1 MNEIRFTIQ
10 HSEFDELIVPIID
23 GKSLISILKEF
34 EKPFAK
40 KEGHLELAGG
50 YKGIPKS
57 HINSLSDYYL
67 GVIQAEGFENKTAIL
82 DCPCLCVGCWSFVA
96 KIETE
101 KKKVLWKEF
110 EQIHRNSWGLFQF
123 RQFYF
128 RQSTI
133 RKGFGRAIERIKFQ
147 MKLSPTEIYNNKKI
161 FFIGGTGFVGK
172 VTLSMLL
179 HNFPNVGKVYCIV
192 RARDKQESLNRFWTS
207 VITSP
212 TFDPIR
218 EKHGDK
224 FEDFIREKLI
234 PVNGDVSAEFLGM
247 TEEEATEI
255 MSDCDII
262 INSAGNVTF
271 NPPLESA
278 LRTNVTGTNNVL
290 KLARLMKRPCL
301 VHVSTCFVAGKRNGS
316 IWENEPVVG
325 YFPKKEELTGTTFD
339 VDQEIKDC
347 ARLSEQAR
355 QEAEDATQQA
365 KFRELAR
372 QRFIEEGRD
381 PDDESEIKSA
391 IFRERKMWVRERTTE
406 LGNARADYWGWTN
419 IYTYSKSL
427 AEQIVAKQ
435 DDIVK
440 IILRPSIVESSVNYP
455 FPGWNEGFT
464 TTAPLILIAL
474 RGQPV
479 IPVNEKLVLDIIPVD
494 MVAGAMLGAAMNAM
508 IDDKP
513 PLVFQACS
521 GDVNPN
527 DMKRIVGLVGLY
539 KRQHFKD
546 KETGNKLVN
555 RVSAM
560 IEATPVTQRTY
571 ELTSAPMLNSLAKKA
586 TGWLDKAT
594 PRWGGGRIGDIV
606 NDVKKSVA
614 DFERTTEETKQAF
627 EMFKPFMIDNEY
639 QYRADNTR
647 ALMNVVKSAEKSLL
661 PWYPDKLDWYDYW
674 LNVHFPGMRKWVLP
688 TLEEELDAKIEKRVH
703 TYRDV
708 VDMFETAVKRFP
720 TRVTMRI
727 ERHGR
732 KEQYTYEDAKE
743 LANRVAGF
751 LANKGVEPHQKV
763 ILFSH
768 NMPEWGLSYFGIL
781 KAGAT
786 AIPLDPSLKAEDV
799 AKFAEAGEAS
809 AILISPRLFDEN
821 PELKELTKVP
831 IYIFDEVFEMPSEID
846 EAKRLALLPKKISS
860 NTIASLIFTSGTT
873 GTPKA
878 VMLSHKNFVNMV
890 SMLSSVLD
898 MSISDGVLSVLPLHH
913 TFEFSAGFLT
923 PFTNGTQ
930 ITYLDELNGDE
941 LAKALEN
948 GLVTGMVGVPAL
960 WEMLHRRIKT
970 RFRDQGDWV
979 ADIADNIIDFNSW
992 LRDHTP
998 FNLGPIVFFPIHE
1011 RFGGRMRYLI
1021 SGGSALSEKVQK
1033 DLHGLGFTIL
1043 EGYGLTESSP
1053 VLTFTRPQNKLNK
1066 GSVGKNLPGVEV
1078 KIEDPDENG
1087 VGEILARGQNVMVG
1101 YFNNEEATKDVLQD
1115 RWLKTG
1121 DLGKLDEDGN
1131 LTIVGRSK
1139 DIIIDSNGKNIYPD
1153 EVEELYG
1160 KSKYI
1165 KELSVVGLQDE
1176 NGGEKIACLV
1186 VPDYEFD
1193 ITTPRAEVNKM
1204 IETHFREV
1212 SQTLPFFK
1220 RIKVL
1225 HVSPF
1230 ELPRTATRKV
1240 KRREV
1245 IEELQRLEAKTKGE
1259 SKFLSEKKTDGN
1271 VAWLCEIVATVANRP
1286 RSEVTIESRLSDF
1299 GFDSLMYVEL
1309 ASAIEDAGGKLLSPD
1324 TLNEVQDI
1332 RELINSVQRVDK
1344 SKHIEAP
1351 EIEKKKDTD
1360 EIFVPGLLKTI
1371 GNVAID
1377 FAGDMLYERVLK
1389 TTLEGQM
1396 NVPPHTN
1403 FIVAPNHESH
1413 LDTGLVRKALGKD
1426 VADRTVAVAAADY
1439 WFDTKYK
1446 RAYVENFTNL
1456 VPIDRTGNLRQS
1468 LRFVREYLDGGY
1480 NALIFPEGTRS
1491 TTGEIT
1497 EFKPVIGYLALT
1509 CKIGILPI
1517 YVHGTYEAFP
1527 KGMTIPARESFGAEI
1542 GAKVGRFL
1550 EYDEL
1555 AKMTDGMAKNEA
1567 YRMIA
1572 ARVQHEVENMRDGKS
1587 ERFDVAGIR
1596 KKWKAERRKTRKQE
1610 VVIDE

>member
-1 MNEIRFTIQ
+1 
-10 HSEFDELIVPIID
+10 
-23 GKSLISILKEF
+23 
-34 EKPFAK
+34 
-40 KEGHLELAGG
+40 
-50 YKGIPKS
+50 
-57 HINSLSDYYL
+57 
-67 GVIQAEGFENKTAIL
+67 
-82 DCPCLCVGCWSFVA
+82 
-96 KIETE
+96 
-101 KKKVLWKEF
+101 
-110 EQIHRNSWGLFQF
+110 
-123 RQFYF
+123 
-128 RQSTI
+128 
-133 RKGFGRAIERIKFQ
+133 
-147 MKLSPTEIYNNKKI
+147 MKLSPTEIFNNKKI

-179 HNFPNVGKVYCIV
+179 HNFPNIGKVYATV
-192 RARDKQESLNRFWTS
+192 RARDKNESLNRFWNS
-207 VITSP
+207 VVTSP
-212 TFDPIR
+212 TFDPLR
-218 EKHGDK
+218 EKYGDK
-224 FEDFIREKLI
+224 FEDFIREKLV
-234 PVNGDVSAEFLGM
+234 PVNGDVGSEHLGM
-247 TEEEATEI
+247 DEAEAREI
-255 MSDCDII
+255 MQDCDII

-278 LRTNVTGTNNVL
+278 LRTNVVGTNNVL
-290 KLARLMKRPCL
+290 KLARMMKRPCL
-301 VHVSTCFVAGKRNGS
+301 VHVSTCFVAGKRSGS

-325 YFPKKEELTGTTFD
+325 YFPRKEELVGTTFD
-339 VDQEIKDC
+339 VEREIADC

-355 QEAEDATQQA
+355 DEAEDATQQA
-365 KFRELAR
+365 RFRELAR
-372 QRFIEEGRD
+372 QRFMEEGRD
-381 PDDESEIKSA
+381 PDDEAELKSA
-391 IFRERKMWVRERTTE
+391 IFRERKMWIRERTTE

-440 IILRPSIVESSVNYP
+440 VLVRPSIVESSVSYP

-521 GDVNPN
+521 GDSNPN

-539 KRQHFKD
+539 KRQHFQE

-560 IEATPVTQRTY
+560 IEATPVTQKTY
-571 ELTSAPMLNSLAKKA
+571 DTFSAPMLNNLAKKA
-586 TGWLDKAT
+586 TGWLDKAN

-606 NDVKKSVA
+606 NDVKKSVEN
-614 DFERTTEETKQAF
+614 FERTTAETKAAF

-639 QYRADNTR
+639 HYRADNVR
-647 ALMNVVKSAEKSLL
+647 SLMNLVKTSEKNLL
-661 PWYPDKLDWYDYW
+661 PWSPEKLDWYDYW
-674 LNVHFPGMRKWVLP
+674 LNIHFPGMRKWVLP
-688 TLEEELDAKIEKRVH
+688 TLEEELDNVIEKRVH
-703 TYRDV
+703 TYKDL
-708 VDMFETAVKRFP
+708 VDLFETAVKRFP
-720 TRVTMRI
+720 TRISMRI
-727 ERHGR
+727 ERYGR
-732 KEQYTYEDAKE
+732 KEQYTYEDTKE
-743 LANRVAGF
+743 LVYRVAGF
-751 LANKGVEPHQKV
+751 LAEKGIEPQQKV
-763 ILFSH
+763 ILFAN

-786 AIPLDPSLKAEDV
+786 TIPLDPSLNAEDV

-809 AILISPRLFDEN
+809 AILISPRLYDEN
-821 PELKELTKVP
+821 PKLKELSKVP
-831 IYIFDEVFEMPSEID
+831 IYVFDEIFEMPSEIE
-846 EAKRLALLPKKISS
+846 EAKRLAKLPAKISS
-860 NTIASLIFTSGTT
+860 NTVASLIFTSGTT

-878 VMLSHKNFVNMV
+878 VMLSHKNFVNMA

-923 PFTNGTQ
+923 PFANGTQ
-930 ITYLDELNGDE
+930 ITYLDDLNAEELN
-941 LAKALEN
+941 KALEN
-948 GLVTGMVGVPAL
+948 GHITGMVGVPAL

-970 RFRDQGDWV
+970 RFREQGDWL
-979 ADIADNIIDFNSW
+979 ADLADNIIDFNSW
-992 LRDHTP
+992 LRNNTP

-1021 SGGSALSEKVQK
+1021 SGGSALSERVQK

-1053 VLTFTRPQNKLNK
+1053 VLTVARPQNKLMK

-1078 KIEDPDENG
+1078 KIDEPDENG
-1087 VGEILARGQNVMVG
+1087 VGEVLARGQNVMLG
-1101 YFNNEEATKDVLQD
+1101 YFNNEEATKQVLQD
-1115 RWLKTG
+1115 RWLRTG
-1121 DLGKLDEDGN
+1121 DLGKIDEDGN
-1131 LTIVGRSK
+1131 LYIVGRSK

-1160 KSKYI
+1160 KSKFI
-1165 KELSVVGLQDE
+1165 KELSVVGLVDPD
-1176 NGGEKIACLV
+1176 GGEKIACLV

-1193 ITTPRAEVNKM
+1193 ISLPRLEVNRK

-1220 RIKVL
+1220 RIKVM
-1225 HVSPF
+1225 HITPF

-1245 IEELQRLEAKTKGE
+1245 VEELERLENKTKGE
-1259 SKFLSEKKTDGN
+1259 NKFKSERKTDGN
-1271 VAWLCEIVATVANRP
+1271 VAWLCDIVATVANRP
-1286 RSEVTIESRLSDF
+1286 RAEVSLESRLSDF

-1309 ASAIEDAGGKLLSPD
+1309 ASAIEDAGGRLLSPD
-1324 TLNEVQDI
+1324 TLNEVQDM
-1332 RELINSVQRVDK
+1332 RELLAAVERVDK
-1344 SKHIEAP
+1344 TKRIEAP
-1351 EIEKKKDTD
+1351 EIEKKQKDEE
-1360 EIFVPGLLKTI
+1360 EIYVPGILKRI

-1377 FAGDMLYERVLK
+1377 FASEALYNQVLK
-1389 TTLEGQM
+1389 TTIEGEM
-1396 NVPPHTN
+1396 NVPVHTN

-1426 VADRTVAVAAADY
+1426 VAERTVAVAAADY

-1446 RAYVENFTNL
+1446 RAYMENFTNL
-1456 VPIDRTGNLRQS
+1456 VPIDRSGNLRQS

-1517 YVHGTYEAFP
+1517 YVHGTFEAFP
-1527 KGMTIPARESFGAEI
+1527 KGMTIPAKDSFGAEI
-1542 GAKVGRFL
+1542 GAKVGRYL

-1555 AKMTDGMAKNEA
+1555 AKMTDGISKNEA
-1567 YRMIA
+1567 YRLIA

-1587 ERFDVAGIR
+1587 EKFDVNALR